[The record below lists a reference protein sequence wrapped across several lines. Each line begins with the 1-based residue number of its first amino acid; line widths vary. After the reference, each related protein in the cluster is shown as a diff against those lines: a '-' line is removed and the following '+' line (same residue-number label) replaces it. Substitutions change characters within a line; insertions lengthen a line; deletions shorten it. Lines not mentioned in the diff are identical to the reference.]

1 MQSDSSPQ
9 EGDTEP
15 TEVDEQSAAPVAGS
29 APVDPPNPA
38 VRGGESTGADTSGPT
53 GGAEP
58 FVPDPTGSPER
69 VELLEVPGGPAL
81 GRVVPA
87 VVLGIVAAVLVVL
100 LVRRR
105 RS

>member
-1 MQSDSSPQ
+1 M
-9 EGDTEP
+9 
-15 TEVDEQSAAPVAGS
+15 
-29 APVDPPNPA
+29 
-38 VRGGESTGADTSGPT
+38 
-53 GGAEP
+53 
-58 FVPDPTGSPER
+58 PDPTGSPER